1 MSEAALDDILEIF
14 NMLNNLKTI
23 SEDLKKFNIKKWS
36 KRNQNYSK
44 VYLKEE
50 IRKIIILISG

>member
-1 MSEAALDDILEIF
+1 
-14 NMLNNLKTI
+14 MLTNLKII
-23 SEDLKKFNIKKWS
+23 SEDLKKMNIKKWS